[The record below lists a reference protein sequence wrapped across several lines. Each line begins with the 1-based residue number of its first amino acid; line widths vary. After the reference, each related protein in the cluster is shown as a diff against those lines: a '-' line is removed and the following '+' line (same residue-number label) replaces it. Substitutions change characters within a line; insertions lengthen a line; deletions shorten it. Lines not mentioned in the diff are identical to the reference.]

1 MEKKTVFGH
10 WDVTFVVVNA
20 IIVKLVYY
28 FMNIFTL
35 ISARGGFICAL
46 IISGAFILLGLF
58 YNKIY
63 SIITITDFGFLSEK
77 ALGKFLKKLS
87 FLLYVICFVFNT
99 GNLLT
104 FYTASVMNMM
114 LPLSSVKVLLTLI
127 IVTAFV
133 ITTKGLKTI
142 VRIHG
147 LFTPLLLMIMLVAS
161 IAMFTKANPDNFF
174 PIFGY
179 GIDSILYCSLFTFS
193 YFYEV
198 IFMLFLM
205 PDMAKTEERKKTIK
219 LTCIFSIS
227 VLILLLGAYIGSVP
241 FPANTNILSVLMF
254 IANSMNFPT
263 PLKEILLVFMIGY
276 TINII
281 IYTATNMY
289 FAAKLYSE
297 AFNISQIFPVRIGI
311 SLLIAVSALAAG
323 TVDTTLEVYK
333 YFQPVLW
340 ISGII
345 LPALVLIKGYRN
357 EKK

>member
-10 WDVTFVVVNA
+10 WDTTFVVVNA
-20 IIVKLVYY
+20 IIVKLIYY

-35 ISARGGFICAL
+35 TSARGGFICAL
-46 IISGAFILLGLF
+46 FISVVFILLCLF

-63 SIITITDFGFLSEK
+63 SAITITDFGYLSEK
-77 ALGKFLKKLS
+77 ALGKILKKVS
-87 FLLYVICFVFNT
+87 FILYVVCFVFNT

-114 LPLSSVKVLLTLI
+114 LPLSSVKVLLMLI
-127 IVTAFV
+127 IVTAFI
-133 ITTKGLKTI
+133 ITSKGIKTI

-147 LFTPLLLMIMLVAS
+147 LFTPLLLLIMFIAS
-161 IAMFTKANPDNFF
+161 IAMFTKVNPNNFF

-179 GIDSILYCSLFTFS
+179 GLDSILYCSLFTFS

-219 LTCIFSIS
+219 LTCIFSVS
-227 VLILLLGAYIGSVP
+227 VLILLLSAYIGSVP

-281 IYTATNMY
+281 IYTASNIY
-289 FAAKLYSE
+289 FATKLYSE
-297 AFNISQIFPVRIGI
+297 AFNINQTVPVRIGI
-311 SLLIAVSALAAG
+311 SLLIAVSALAIG
-323 TVDTTLEVYK
+323 TVDTTLKIYK

-345 LPALVLIKGYRN
+345 LPVCILIKGYRN